1 MNLATYGFTLISARW
16 LGPAD
21 YSAFAA
27 MLGLVIVVNVVS
39 LGLQATGARRVA
51 ETPGD
56 RHVIETRIMATSLR
70 AGLALALVCLAASP
84 VVAAVLDL
92 DSPVTAA
99 LLAIPAFCFAV
110 MGGQAGILQGE
121 GRWVPLSL
129 VFAALGLARIVVGTA
144 VLSVW
149 PTSLGAMGGGVALAS
164 AVPVLV
170 GVVALRHTVRRPRP
184 GEPPPASGRTHSRV
198 LREVLFSSNALF
210 AFFAL
215 ATVDIV
221 VARVVLDEHEA
232 GLYAAGLIIVKAVQF
247 LPQFVIVVA
256 FPAMARHGSHR
267 RLHLSGLGIILVL
280 GAFITIATAAL
291 SDRVLVL
298 VGGQQYA
305 EVQSRLWLF
314 AAVGA
319 LLAAVQ
325 LLVYSALAQQHQR
338 AVIAIWTA
346 LGVIVAGSPL
356 IGSGGQLVA
365 LVLVVD
371 ASLLAVLAALTRRS
385 PTVAPSLDPVGTG
398 AAGAASTSP

>member
-27 MLGLVIVVNVVS
+27 MLGLVMVVNVVS

-51 ETPGD
+51 ERPGD
-56 RHVIETRIMATSLR
+56 RHVIEARIIATSLR
-70 AGLALALVCLAASP
+70 AGVALALVCLAASP

-99 LLAIPAFCFAV
+99 LLAVPAFCFAV

-129 VFAALGLARIVVGTA
+129 VFAALGLARIAFGTA
-144 VLSVW
+144 AISVW
-149 PTSLGAMGGGVALAS
+149 PTSLAAMGGGVALAS

-184 GEPPPASGRTHSRV
+184 GDPPPASGRTHSRV

-256 FPAMARHGSHR
+256 FPAMARHGAHRASASSSCSARSSRSGRPSCRTGCSPSSAASSTPRCSHACGCSR
-267 RLHLSGLGIILVL
+267 RWGPSSRPCSSWS
-280 GAFITIATAAL
+280 TAL
-291 SDRVLVL
+291 S
-298 VGGQQYA
+298 
-305 EVQSRLWLF
+305 
-314 AAVGA
+314 
-319 LLAAVQ
+319 
-325 LLVYSALAQQHQR
+325 
-338 AVIAIWTA
+338 
-346 LGVIVAGSPL
+346 P
-356 IGSGGQLVA
+356 
-365 LVLVVD
+365 
-371 ASLLAVLAALTRRS
+371 
-385 PTVAPSLDPVGTG
+385 
-398 AAGAASTSP
+398 ASTSAPSSRSGRPSASSRPAPPSSGPVASCSPSSSWSTRRCWPSSRP